1 MVYKTNK
8 IIVARILFPCI
19 FGSFLLQFVSLHCR
33 FDSGTSCSGSHNLV
47 DPTGLDIALS
57 RCLEGHC
64 VQIADTEVE
73 VVLRQLT
80 VRTHS
85 VIVNRCAKLWRL
97 IASFFFIEDL
107 S

>member
-1 MVYKTNK
+1 
-8 IIVARILFPCI
+8 
-19 FGSFLLQFVSLHCR
+19 
-33 FDSGTSCSGSHNLV
+33 FDSGTSWSGSHNLV

-80 VRTHS
+80 TS
-85 VIVNRCAKLWRL
+85 VDESDFKILMGIWVENIQHTMLQETDGNVSIEEISHMPEVEQHL
-97 IASFFFIEDL
+97 IQDVD
-107 S
+107 